1 MKSRLAHALVLL
13 FLSSALFGAPA
24 LQQQNSDSNSNSKD
38 EWKEYS
44 YASDGFAV
52 SAPSEPVLNKQS
64 QSTPAGNVEV
74 HNYAIELGNNSGVMI
89 STTLFPSAQGDP
101 KTMVQAAKNG
111 AVGAMNAKITS
122 EKEIT
127 IDGNPGVQFD
137 ADSENFHI
145 HSRMYVVKGRLIT
158 LLAVAPNDGKI
169 PPTADRVFDSF
180 KLKEPPAK

>member
-1 MKSRLAHALVLL
+1 MRNRFAHVLVWL
-13 FLSSALFGAPA
+13 FLSSVLFAAPA
-24 LQQQNSDSNSNSKD
+24 LQQQNSNSKD

-44 YASDGFAV
+44 YESDGFAV
-52 SAPSEPVLNKQS
+52 SAPAEPVLNKQS
-64 QSTPAGNVEV
+64 QSTAAGNVEV

-89 STTLFPSAQGDP
+89 SSTQFPTAQGDP

-111 AVGAMNAKITS
+111 AVNTMNAKITS

-127 IDGNPGVQFD
+127 LDGNPGVQFD
-137 ADSENFHI
+137 AENANFHV
-145 HSRMYVVKGRLIT
+145 HSRMYVVKGRLLT
-158 LLAVAPNDGKI
+158 LLAVAPADGKI